1 MFIMEKMKRLDE
13 LNNYVTFIHAEDE
26 WKNQAGVT
34 LITSAAFF
42 MMSLV
47 NILQKSYIMLAATLA
62 ASLFLMGGYFIG
74 RKMKNVC
81 VLRAVDLIV
90 FLVVL
95 TIFTVIGGND
105 GFAILWLLLAPYVA
119 MMVVDMKNGFF
130 ISLYYLILLMM
141 LFWGP
146 LQIMLQYEYE
156 AMFRLRFPFLYMVDF
171 AFATF
176 IASRIRKYQYQLLLK
191 QQELERISFTD
202 LTTRLLNR
210 NSFNRYQAHFHPEE
224 QESLSAVFIDVNGLH
239 EVNNKLG
246 HAAGDHMLYE
256 IANLCKE
263 FFPKDTVYR
272 MGGDEMLIVCKNR
285 THNEVLAN
293 AEKLSEAVDATGHSV
308 AFGVETQTNI
318 FDLDN
323 LVNAADRHML
333 ACKEAYYLARG
344 RCER

>member
-1 MFIMEKMKRLDE
+1 
-13 LNNYVTFIHAEDE
+13 
-26 WKNQAGVT
+26 
-34 LITSAAFF
+34 
-42 MMSLV
+42 
-47 NILQKSYIMLAATLA
+47 
-62 ASLFLMGGYFIG
+62 
-74 RKMKNVC
+74 MKNVC
-81 VLRAVDLIV
+81 ILRVVDLVV

-95 TIFTVIGGND
+95 TFFTVIGGNE
-105 GFAILWLLLAPYVA
+105 GFAILWLLLAPYIA
-119 MMVVDMKNGFF
+119 MIVVDIKNGFF
-130 ISLYYLILLMM
+130 ISLYYLIMLMM

-146 LQIMLQYEYE
+146 LQFVLQYEYN

-176 IASRIRKYQYQLLLK
+176 IASRIRKYQYQLLLN
-191 QQELERISFTD
+191 QQELERISFID
-202 LTTRLLNR
+202 MTTGLLNR
-210 NSFNRYQAHFHPEE
+210 NSFSRYQADFQQEE

-263 FFPKDTVYR
+263 FFPKDMVYR

-285 THNEVLAN
+285 AHNQVLAN
-293 AEKLSEAVDATGHSV
+293 AEKLSEAVDGAGYSV
-308 AFGVETQTNI
+308 SYGVETQTDI
-318 FDLDN
+318 FDLDK

-333 ACKEAYYLARG
+333 ECKEAYYLARG